1 MRLSPTSPT
10 SPTRPAHRPPPAS
23 MRPLLLLSCLLLPAL
38 TLSAQGD
45 FDLDKTTSGTLG
57 STLSLQVHN
66 AAANRLVLVAMSYT
80 QGPSAIAPFDPADNR
95 SFDVGLELASNW
107 YVLGTDGAGALT
119 IPTTLP
125 LAVAFAGQALHWQ
138 CATFPGTT
146 TVVDEI
152 SNAVVTQLGMPAVS
166 TPLPNALL
174 SPRAGATL
182 CWDRTRNAGHGDF
195 LLVNGATTERFAFR
209 TLDSEAGPAMIT
221 PRALHASATLNDG
234 RVLFAGGV
242 DGTGAVT
249 TACEIYDPVADTFTA
264 VANLLGPRA
273 GHAAA
278 TLPDGRVMVA
288 GGTTNFTDLATAI
301 TGVLNSVEIYNPATN
316 TWAAGPA
323 IGGRRLLPSLTR
335 LSTGRM
341 LVAGGIEVT
350 LLFGIPIAV
359 TSTNKAQLYNP
370 ATNSWSNA
378 ANMPVGRAYHQ
389 DNQLTLAD
397 GRVLLS
403 GGVLVPDLVNA
414 ANAASIANADLYN
427 PTTNAW
433 TATTMSRARTAQS
446 VVQLANGLVIVCGGA
461 EGLLSA
467 PVTIDAVASLD
478 PITNVWTDLA
488 PLTAARA
495 GHTAA
500 VLPDGLLVLLGGSG
514 DTSGEALH
522 F

>member
-1 MRLSPTSPT
+1 MRQ
-10 SPTRPAHRPPPAS
+10 
-23 MRPLLLLSCLLLPAL
+23 LLLVGCLLLPAL

-66 AAANRLVLVAMSYT
+66 APANRLFAVAISYFA
-80 QGPSAIAPFDPADNR
+80 GPTPLALLDPADSR
-95 SFDVGLELASNW
+95 SLDVGLDLASSW
-107 YVLGTDGAGALT
+107 YVLGTDPAGSAT
-119 IPTTLP
+119 IPTALP
-125 LAVAFAGQALHWQ
+125 NVAAFAGQVLHWQ

-146 TVVDEI
+146 TVIDQI
-152 SNAVVTQLGMPAVS
+152 SNAVLTQLGMPAVS
-166 TPLPNALL
+166 APLPNALL
-174 SPRAGATL
+174 SVRAGATL
-182 CWDRTRNAGHGDF
+182 CWDRTRDAGQGDF
-195 LLVNGATTERFAFR
+195 LLVSGATTERFGFR
-209 TLDSEAGPAMIT
+209 SLGSVAGPSMVT
-221 PRALHASATLNDG
+221 PRALHATATLNDG

-242 DGTGAVT
+242 DGTGVVT

-278 TLPDGRVMVA
+278 TLPDGRVMVV
-288 GGTTNFTDLATAI
+288 GGTTNFTDLTTAI
-301 TGVLNSVEIYNPATN
+301 TGVLNTVELYDPITN
-316 TWAAGPA
+316 SWAAGPV
-323 IGGRRLLPSLTR
+323 IGGRRLLPGLTR
-335 LSTGRM
+335 LNTGRM
-341 LVAGGIEVT
+341 MVSGGIDVT
-350 LLFGIPIAV
+350 VLFGFPVAV

-378 ANMPVGRAYHQ
+378 ANMPSGRAYHQ

-397 GRVLLS
+397 GRVMLS

-427 PTTNAW
+427 PATNTW
-433 TATTMSRARTAQS
+433 TGTTMSRARTAHS
-446 VVQLANGLVIVCGGA
+446 AVQLASGRVIVCGGS

-467 PVTIDAVASLD
+467 PTAIDAVASFD
-478 PITNVWTDLA
+478 PATNAWTDLA
-488 PLTAARA
+488 PLMTARA
-495 GHTAA
+495 GHAA
-500 VLPDGLLVLLGGSG
+500 ALLPDGLLVLLGGSG